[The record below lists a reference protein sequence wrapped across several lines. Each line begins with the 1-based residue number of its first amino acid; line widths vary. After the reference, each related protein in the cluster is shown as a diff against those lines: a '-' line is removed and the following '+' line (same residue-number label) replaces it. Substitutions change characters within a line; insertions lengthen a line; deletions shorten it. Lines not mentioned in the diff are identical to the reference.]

1 MASHYAKGTFVRIF
15 ALGWSQEPSLDMGF
29 LSNIFSGKKKR
40 ADKKVSFEP
49 CRLPDDNEAS
59 ESPPRRAAPPAR
71 GSDYI
76 LEMINGE
83 TPEARNAA
91 WRNLQCEIIRSRI
104 GATRDQTA
112 TTPTGSV
119 HRVPSVLDKALPP
132 LP

>member
-1 MASHYAKGTFVRIF
+1 M
-15 ALGWSQEPSLDMGF
+15 PPLDMGF

-59 ESPPRRAAPPAR
+59 ESPPRMAAPPAR